1 VLELTLPGGAW
12 KGQWWSPRDG
22 KTVEEIHG
30 VTDAGTIR
38 LPAPAFSEDLLLRL
52 ESIRR

>member
-22 KTVEEIHG
+22 KGLEEIH
-30 VTDAGTIR
+30 VMTEAGTTR
-38 LPAPAFSEDLLLRL
+38 LSAPAFSEDLLLRL
-52 ESIRR
+52 EPIRR